1 MIETTRDTEVE
12 EMIRYNKVACSKP
25 HPIAFTVTLT
35 SLPVISISV
44 VQIFKGLTLFIF
56 GILMLSGCG
65 SSLPKGEMKTK
76 SPWNTFEE
84 AKASY
89 EDIIL
94 NSTTTA
100 DLQELGFDPY
110 NTPNVRILSYLDIL
124 QRFNP
129 NNSVRTED
137 LPPTVRGCLA
147 SREACLAYEAT
158 PSFSSSER
166 VGNVMLDL
174 LKFKRER
181 VVTGWSFNALIVIDH
196 NVVVYKIWN
205 GVPMIDQ
212 KTSRKN
218 PLGPLQN
225 SVGSMGEGAVGL

>member
-1 MIETTRDTEVE
+1 MVKKKSMTNNEVMHSME
-12 EMIRYNKVACSKP
+12 FSKTFADVSIMEGSMPVTAIRIVK
-25 HPIAFTVTLT
+25 
-35 SLPVISISV
+35 SLVFLFV
-44 VQIFKGLTLFIF
+44 VVLV
-56 GILMLSGCG
+56 SGCG
-65 SSLPKGEMKTK
+65 STLPKGEMKTK
-76 SPWNTFEE
+76 SPWNTFEQ
-84 AKASY
+84 AKTSY
-89 EDIIL
+89 DSIIL
-94 NSTTTA
+94 NSTTTD

-110 NTPNVRILSYLDIL
+110 HTPNVRILSYLEIL

-129 NNSVRTED
+129 NNSVKNED
-137 LPPTVRGCLA
+137 LPPTVKSCLA

-166 VGNVMLDL
+166 VGNVVLDL

-196 NVVVYKIWN
+196 SVVVYKIWN